1 MLYLRYLEPSAVC
14 AVPGAVFRLHSVV
27 RTGGRFET
35 GNSIASRDKQYQ
47 NTAQLFTAC
56 LGASNKHLARR
67 SRGVSRPRGRAAP
80 PAGRAPRA
88 GVCIAVFWALGGRGS
103 GVTGDKHEMCNVT
116 CVFGVIV

>member
-1 MLYLRYLEPSAVC
+1 MR
-14 AVPGAVFRLHSVV
+14 GARCGLGIRLHSLVV

-67 SRGVSRPRGRAAP
+67 SRGVSRGPPRARGRVKYLSSCF
-80 PAGRAPRA
+80 GLS
-88 GVCIAVFWALGGRGS
+88 GTGLT